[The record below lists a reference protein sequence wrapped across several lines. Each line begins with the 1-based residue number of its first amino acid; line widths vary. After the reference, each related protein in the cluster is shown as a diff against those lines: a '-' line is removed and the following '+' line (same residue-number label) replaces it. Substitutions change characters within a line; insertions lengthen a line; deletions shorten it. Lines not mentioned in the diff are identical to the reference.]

1 MKQARPMKEAQLQA
15 VVATL
20 FERFPELVG
29 FSVWDATENLC
40 LAGVEI
46 FPGDAKPSLMSKIAA
61 PLLDLLDEE
70 PEARELLS
78 GRTFAR
84 TLH

>member
-1 MKQARPMKEAQLQA
+1 MKETELQA

-20 FERFPELVG
+20 FQRFPELVG
-29 FSVWDATENLC
+29 FSVREAKDELC

-46 FPGDAKPSLMSKIAA
+46 FPAGLEPDGLMGEIAG
-61 PLLDLLDEE
+61 PLLDLLDED
-70 PEARELLS
+70 PDARELLS

>member
-1 MKQARPMKEAQLQA
+1 MKETELQA

-20 FERFPELVG
+20 FQRFPELVG
-29 FSVWDATENLC
+29 FSVREETEDLC
-40 LAGVEI
+40 LAGVET
-46 FPGDAKPSLMSKIAA
+46 FPSVPEPAFLMDEIAA
-61 PLLDLLDEE
+61 PLLELLDED

-84 TLH
+84 TVH